1 MLALTEID
9 VFKLAAVSLPKYI
22 LMQLVPTNLQSDSV
36 DVNRMRSY
44 YIKTM
49 IQTWKA
55 YGKAVIGTI
64 CPVFGI
70 FLKDGRIFPSTDLAE
85 AAAIA
90 PDPEMETTNAP
101 KLSLSLIAEEAKISE
116 LLVL

>member
-49 IQTWKA
+49 I
-55 YGKAVIGTI
+55 
-64 CPVFGI
+64 
-70 FLKDGRIFPSTDLAE
+70 
-85 AAAIA
+85 
-90 PDPEMETTNAP
+90 
-101 KLSLSLIAEEAKISE
+101 
-116 LLVL
+116 

>member
-22 LMQLVPTNLQSDSV
+22 LMQLVPTHLQSDSV

-44 YIKTM
+44 YITTM
-49 IQTWKA
+49 IATWKA
-55 YGKAVIGTI
+55 YGKAVIGTT

-70 FLKDGRIFPSTDLAE
+70 FLKDGRIYPSPDLAE

-90 PDPEMETTNAP
+90 PDLEAETINAP
-101 KLSLSLIAEEAKISE
+101 KLSLS
-116 LLVL
+116 